1 MNHELN
7 ELLIKGQLLHSKN
20 QFPEAIQLYEELLKK
35 EPMHQ
40 EALHFLGLIYAQLGD
55 MDSALLYLNKAKT
68 IKPEASLFNNLGNAY
83 KKKHQF

>member
-40 EALHFLGLIYAQLGD
+40 EALHFAKAIN
-55 MDSALLYLNKAKT
+55 SAPDFSSAH
-68 IKPEASLFNNLGNAY
+68 FN
-83 KKKHQF
+83 